1 MPEDTRV
8 QQQVHVHIWMEAD
21 IIRVIVSD
29 ARRAV
34 KVTLDVLGRKFWML
48 KIQKIHGSRRAAS
61 ARGGCRT
68 KGYSAARCHQA
79 REHHTL
85 LTRNL
90 HSLHRKSGLDLPCPD
105 TYLWLHEL
113 ARSLSRPGPRCL
125 WHRFCYAARGSEF
138 AGSCGPGAAG
148 AGPTVSSWGG

>member
-8 QQQVHVHIWMEAD
+8 QQQVHMHIWMEAD
-21 IIRVIVSD
+21 IIMVIVSD

-34 KVTLDVLGRKFWML
+34 KLTLDLFGRKFWMQRF
-48 KIQKIHGSRRAAS
+48 KKSTDRDACFPRW
-61 ARGGCRT
+61 GCRT
-68 KGYSAARCHQA
+68 KGDSGVRCA

-90 HSLHRKSGLDLPCPD
+90 HSLHRKSGLDLPCSG

-113 ARSLSRPGPRCL
+113 ARPLSRLGPRCL

-138 AGSCGPGAAG
+138 AGNCGSGAGG
-148 AGPTVSSWGG
+148 AGPAVSSWGGGC